1 MTKTVMAPTRTPAAR
16 ALHVARRV
24 LVAALLL
31 GVVIA
36 LYLFVLTRG
45 AIL

>member
-1 MTKTVMAPTRTPAAR
+1 MRAATRTPAAR

-24 LVAALLL
+24 LVGALILA
-31 GVVIA
+31 VVLA
-36 LYLFVLTRG
+36 LYVFVLTRG